1 MIHTKCVLAFFIT
14 FISIVVIKYS
24 HAQGLAPAS
33 SKYPQNYFRAPL
45 QLPPQASGN
54 FGELRSNHFHTGTDY
69 RTNQREGYP
78 VYAVADGYVSRA
90 RVQIGGGGNAL
101 YINHPN
107 GYTSVYMHLQ
117 RFNDQITDVVKNK
130 QYVDKRFDV
139 DFPISPLLI
148 QVKKG
153 DIIAYSGN
161 TGGSAGPHLH
171 FELRDTQSE
180 HPINAQLFGLTIPDR
195 VPPNLGG
202 LTIYRLG
209 NQDYSENTPREHVRL
224 LGNNGKYKLNPSK
237 VIQVNGRTGFGIIA
251 TDRSSTSAN
260 QNGIYSIELRLDG
273 KPIYHAVFESLS
285 FENNKAINA
294 HIDYAYYILHRKRI
308 QKSFIEP
315 GNPLEIY
322 QVDEHNGTVSLQ
334 DTAIHKVAYRVQDV
348 MGNSSELSF
357 NIQNNPSLVIQEKTE
372 KPTAFF
378 AYDQEN
384 AYENE
389 EVKIHLP
396 KNSLYSN
403 LAFMYRQTAPAKSG
417 YSAIQHIHNTM
428 VPLHRGYSLAIKAIN
443 LPQQLQNKAL
453 IVSTKGGSYGGI
465 YKDGYVTTTASTF
478 GSFYIQVDTIAPTI
492 RSLNLA
498 ANSNLSGVRKINFK
512 ISDNLAGIQ
521 SFNGYIDGKW
531 ILMEYDY
538 KRALLWHTFETG
550 KAKGKHHFKLVVKD
564 WKDNERVFE
573 ANFSR

>member
-1 MIHTKCVLAFFIT
+1 MMHNKWQFLFLVAFTAIVIT
-14 FISIVVIKYS
+14 QRCQ
-24 HAQGLAPAS
+24 AQALAPAS

-54 FGELRSNHFHTGTDY
+54 FGELRANHFHTGTDY

-78 VYAVADGYVSRA
+78 VYASADGYVSRA

-101 YINHPN
+101 YIDHPN

-117 RFNDQITDVVKNK
+117 RFNDQIATVVKNK
-130 QYVDKRFDV
+130 QYTDKRFDV

-148 QVKKG
+148 PVKKG
-153 DIIAYSGN
+153 DVIAYSGN

-195 VPPNLGG
+195 VPPTLGG
-202 LTIYRLG
+202 ITVYRLG
-209 NQDYSENTPREHVRL
+209 NQDYSENTPREHIPLV
-224 LGNNGKYKLNPSK
+224 GSSGKYRLNSSK
-237 VIQVNGRTGFGIIA
+237 TIQVNGRTGFGIIA

-260 QNGIYSIELRLDG
+260 QNGIYSIELHLDG

-294 HIDYAYYILHRKRI
+294 YIDYAYYMLHRKRI

-322 QVDEHNGTVSLQ
+322 QAVEHNGVVFLQ
-334 DTAIHKVAYRVQDV
+334 DTAVHEITYYVRDV

-357 NIQNNPSLVIQEKTE
+357 NIQNDPSLIIQQKME

-384 AYENE
+384 VFESE
-389 EVKIHLP
+389 DVKIHIP

-403 LAFMYRQTAPAKSG
+403 LAFMYSKDIQVKPG
-417 YSAIQHIHNTM
+417 YSTIQHIHNIM
-428 VPLHRGYSLAIKAIN
+428 VPLQQGYSLAIKATN
-443 LPQQLQNKAL
+443 LPKHLQNKAL
-453 IVSTKGGSYGGI
+453 IVSTKGGSYGGV
-465 YKDGYVTTTASTF
+465 YQDGYVKTTASTF
-478 GSFYIQVDTIAPTI
+478 GSFYIDVDTIAPSI
-492 RSLNLA
+492 RSLTLA
-498 ANSNLSGVRKINFK
+498 ANSDLSKVQKINFK

-531 ILMEYDY
+531 VLMEYDY

-550 KAKGKHHFKLVVKD
+550 EAKGKHHFKLVVKD